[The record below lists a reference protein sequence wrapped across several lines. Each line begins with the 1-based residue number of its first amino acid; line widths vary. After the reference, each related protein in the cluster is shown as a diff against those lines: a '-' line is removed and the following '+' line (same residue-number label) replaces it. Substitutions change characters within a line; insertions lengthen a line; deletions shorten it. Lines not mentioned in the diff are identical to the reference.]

1 MNSEITFATYNV
13 EGIQNSVKR
22 IKFLK
27 FLKSYATGNRF
38 IFLQETHSCINDEMK
53 RRDESDG

>member
-38 IFLQETHSCINDEMK
+38 IFL
-53 RRDESDG
+53 

>member
-27 FLKSYATGNRF
+27 FLKVTPLEIGLFFSR
-38 IFLQETHSCINDEMK
+38 K
-53 RRDESDG
+53 RTLV